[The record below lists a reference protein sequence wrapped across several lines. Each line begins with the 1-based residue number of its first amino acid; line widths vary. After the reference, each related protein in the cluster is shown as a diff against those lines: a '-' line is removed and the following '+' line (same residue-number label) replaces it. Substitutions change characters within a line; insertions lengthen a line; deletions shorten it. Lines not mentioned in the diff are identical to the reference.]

1 MRFPVIHL
9 LALKPYEGLRES
21 PNPSL
26 CSMFVEFPDGHQ
38 INCVRPAFLEKIQG
52 LNLRR

>member
-21 PNPSL
+21 PNPAL
-26 CSMFVEFPDGHQ
+26 CSIFVGFPDG
-38 INCVRPAFLEKIQG
+38 NYTR
-52 LNLRR
+52 